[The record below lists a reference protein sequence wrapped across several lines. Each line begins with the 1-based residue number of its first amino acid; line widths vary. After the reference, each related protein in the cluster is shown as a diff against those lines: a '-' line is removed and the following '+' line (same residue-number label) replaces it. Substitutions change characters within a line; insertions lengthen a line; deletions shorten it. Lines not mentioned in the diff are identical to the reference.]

1 MPVFS
6 FHYLYQMQ
14 CIVFAEADG
23 HSENLFPFTLT
34 RFIQDIR
41 VGILTIREKWEQLL
55 QLPSFN
61 KYEGKYK
68 DNSRSVKIDQ
78 PFAAGNF
85 LLLNAGILPD
95 TALVEAIKNL
105 LPGQTL
111 CHLGAGEI
119 AKHCVSSIPGTIAIA
134 ATDEMILFNEPVMT
148 IRFPWDIFAQN
159 DLAIRRDYALLTAN
173 RTSAQISDTNRLT
186 RKENIFLEA
195 GVIIEHCII
204 NASTGPVYL
213 AQNTTVME
221 GTIIRGPFAL
231 LPNAVVKMGA
241 KIYGATTI
249 GPNSTAGGE
258 IKNSVL
264 MGNSNKAH
272 DGYLGDSVIGE
283 WCNIGAGSSA
293 SNVKNNAGE
302 VQLHQPFSASGK
314 LSAGFKCGLLMG
326 DYSRAAIQSAFNTGT
341 VAGVSCSIF
350 GKGLLP
356 KYIPNF
362 SWGVDNTQR
371 YIFEKA
377 LTDIHNWKKLK
388 EQSLTSEEETI
399 LKYIYEN
406 Y

>member
-23 HSENLFPFTLT
+23 HSEKLFPFTLT

-55 QLPSFN
+55 ELPSFN
-61 KYEGKYK
+61 KYEGNYK

-78 PFAAGNF
+78 PFGRDNF
-85 LLLNAGILPD
+85 LLLSAGILPD
-95 TALVEAIKNL
+95 MALVEAIKNL

-111 CHLGAGEI
+111 SHQVTGVI
-119 AKHCVSSIPGTIAIA
+119 AKHCASSIQSTPAAQSQILYNNPVVTIQ
-134 ATDEMILFNEPVMT
+134 
-148 IRFPWDIFAQN
+148 FPWDIFAQN
-159 DLAIRRDYALLTAN
+159 DLAIRQDYALLTKN
-173 RTSAQISDTNRLT
+173 KTSAPISATNRVT
-186 RKENIFLEA
+186 ANENIFLEP
-195 GVIIEHCII
+195 GVVAEHCII
-204 NASTGPVYL
+204 NAGTGPVYL
-213 AQNTTVME
+213 ARNTTIME

-249 GPNSTAGGE
+249 GPNSIAGGE

-272 DGYLGDSVIGE
+272 DGYLGDAVIGE
-283 WCNIGAGSSA
+283 WCNLGAGSSA
-293 SNVKNNAGE
+293 SNVKNNASE
-302 VQLHQPFSASGK
+302 VTLHQPFGASGRVRVG
-314 LSAGFKCGLLMG
+314 LKCGLLMG
-326 DYSRAAIQSAFNTGT
+326 DYSRSAIQSAFNTGT

-362 SWGVDNTQR
+362 SWGADNTQR

-388 EQSLTSEEETI
+388 EQSLTNEEETI